1 MFQDLLS
8 SIQQVEVRVSQFN
21 SLRRKMSNGSK
32 DMDAFISNLMM
43 DGNLSL
49 PGGSHTEIGTILLR
63 ALEKS
68 VKQLNE

>member
-1 MFQDLLS
+1 
-8 SIQQVEVRVSQFN
+8 VEVRVSQFN

-32 DMDAFISNLMM
+32 DMDAFLSNLMM